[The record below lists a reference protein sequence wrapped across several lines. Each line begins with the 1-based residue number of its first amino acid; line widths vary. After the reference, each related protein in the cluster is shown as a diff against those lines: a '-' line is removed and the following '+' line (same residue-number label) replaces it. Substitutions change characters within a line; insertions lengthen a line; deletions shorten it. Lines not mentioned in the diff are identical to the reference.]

1 MVTKVRDD
9 FYIFSNYHYFL
20 SALQIV
26 TGGLNELLNR
36 VTSLKPLLHLK
47 LSLVS
52 LMTEV

>member
-1 MVTKVRDD
+1 MVTNVRDHSHTPSI
-9 FYIFSNYHYFL
+9 YLRFL

-47 LSLVS
+47 SSLVS